1 MKKNFL
7 KSAMAVAALESIDS
21 AEQVKNDQQVAD
33 QVVAGTNLP
42 SGGAA
47 DTGGAPAGVAST
59 TDQTTVPV
67 TDVAAASAA
76 VDKASET
83 GNDAAAAGTLN
94 PATEAFS
101 DRVKGF
107 IFGTIGG
114 GYYGGKK
121 AGEVS
126 AIKQEIDHI
135 CQKIFEVSQD
145 AGKAAV
151 KEGKLSAEDFK
162 QTFPANPSEVKKGAL
177 RGAFLSGFYGASKNN
192 ELAELKKQLNSKM
205 SELDEILKAALKPAN
220 ESEDAA
226 DEAAA
231 AAGEPS
237 ASDISTGS
245 ATDPGTP
252 SPDQVAPSATGDAAG
267 APAEGTA
274 PADASAAAPVEGTD
288 AAATGEAGAAD
299 AAPAEVGA
307 TDAGADLGADLDAPA
322 GGDLGGDAGSADGAG
337 AGGDAAGADGAGA
350 DLGGDADAGAEQPDV
365 NAPAGEQTDVAAT
378 DTGAAEGT
386 GGEGETMST
395 ELTEEADA
403 ALSEEIVSSIGEVD
417 SAAGQIADVESDVET
432 MNEALESLDNCNA
445 ILRRSIQR
453 GGLNQDGAALLRNNL
468 NTVTKT
474 LKIRPLALPALE
486 DMEDPSA
493 KIDAADTAASQVT
506 GLMQR
511 ISETVRGGLKSFGE
525 WIANTTA
532 QLTDVYAR
540 LEKRADLL
548 GQRAANAEGDKGGEV
563 EAVGMVAG
571 GQPVQN
577 LVKYLQG
584 LEKSVV
590 ALGQAQ
596 TYDSYI
602 QLLDTAEELVK
613 DPAQA
618 EELAA
623 TATKQLLA
631 FRKKIASVSAQGQG
645 ENAGGAVHFLG
656 NRSVQFS
663 IPGDLNDLAG
673 FSSKTVSGG
682 EAQTGSVPAMKQK
695 EVVAVCGKVKEL
707 AGNFRQSLAEASGNV
722 KQINKRITDKMGVI
736 VDLSSR
742 LDPKDGESGG
752 SVRKAANWVS
762 RIVTTSS
769 KLPVHAVYAEVP
781 RTLTIALDFA
791 SKSIGAARPAV
802 APEVAAAQ

>member
-67 TDVAAASAA
+67 TDVAAAAAA
-76 VDKASET
+76 V
-83 GNDAAAAGTLN
+83 GNAVNA
-94 PATEAFS
+94 ATES
-101 DRVKGF
+101 
-107 IFGTIGG
+107 
-114 GYYGGKK
+114 
-121 AGEVS
+121 
-126 AIKQEIDHI
+126 
-135 CQKIFEVSQD
+135 
-145 AGKAAV
+145 
-151 KEGKLSAEDFK
+151 
-162 QTFPANPSEVKKGAL
+162 
-177 RGAFLSGFYGASKNN
+177 
-192 ELAELKKQLNSKM
+192 
-205 SELDEILKAALKPAN
+205 
-220 ESEDAA
+220 
-226 DEAAA
+226 EAAA
-231 AAGEPS
+231 ADTTGEVDPLADAGTTGEPS

-307 TDAGADLGADLDAPA
+307 ADADADLSADLGAPA
-322 GGDLGGDAGSADGAG
+322 GGDLGSDAGSADGAG
-337 AGGDAAGADGAGA
+337 AGVDAAGADGADGAGA

-378 DTGAAEGT
+378 DAGAAEGT

-571 GQPVQN
+571 GQSVQN

-682 EAQTGSVPAMKQK
+682 EAQTGSVPALKQK

-707 AGNFRQSLAEASGNV
+707 AGNFRQSLAEANGNV

>member
-7 KSAMAVAALESIDS
+7 KSALAVAALESIDS

-67 TDVAAASAA
+67 TDVAAAAAA
-76 VDKASET
+76 V
-83 GNDAAAAGTLN
+83 GNAVNA
-94 PATEAFS
+94 ATES
-101 DRVKGF
+101 
-107 IFGTIGG
+107 
-114 GYYGGKK
+114 
-121 AGEVS
+121 
-126 AIKQEIDHI
+126 
-135 CQKIFEVSQD
+135 
-145 AGKAAV
+145 
-151 KEGKLSAEDFK
+151 
-162 QTFPANPSEVKKGAL
+162 
-177 RGAFLSGFYGASKNN
+177 
-192 ELAELKKQLNSKM
+192 
-205 SELDEILKAALKPAN
+205 
-220 ESEDAA
+220 
-226 DEAAA
+226 EAAA
-231 AAGEPS
+231 ADTTGEVDPLADAGTTGEPS

-245 ATDPGTP
+245 ATDPSTP

-267 APAEGTA
+267 APAEGAA
-274 PADASAAAPVEGTD
+274 PADASAAAPAEGTD
-288 AAATGEAGAAD
+288 TAATGEAGAD
-299 AAPAEVGA
+299 AAPAEI
-307 TDAGADLGADLDAPA
+307 GADLGAPA

-337 AGGDAAGADGAGA
+337 VDAAGADGAGA

-365 NAPAGEQTDVAAT
+365 NAPAGEQTDTAAT

-386 GGEGETMST
+386 GGEGETMAT

-682 EAQTGSVPAMKQK
+682 EAQTGSVPALKQK

-707 AGNFRQSLAEASGNV
+707 AGNFRQSLAEANGNV